1 MFMNEKLTGL
11 VKELETKNIEF
22 RLVKLTGKA
31 MTVKDVIK
39 FSNGNLKVDEICKTV
54 IWKTSRGLIGVFLKG
69 DKRINL
75 DKLQKFLNSK
85 VTMASS
91 EEVIE
96 KTGLEPGAVCPLLL
110 SIPLI
115 MDKQVFDL
123 KKVNFGSGDHLY
135 GIEMNPNDILN
146 LTQAKIAKLS
156 D

>member
-1 MFMNEKLTGL
+1 MNERLVGL

-22 RLVKLTGKA
+22 RLVELTDKA

-39 FSNGNLKVDEICKTV
+39 FSKGNVEVDEICKTI
-54 IWKTSRGLIGVFLKG
+54 IWKTNRGLVGVFLKG
-69 DKRINL
+69 DSRINL
-75 DKLQKFLNSK
+75 GKLQKFLNSK

-91 EEVIE
+91 EEVKE

-110 SIPLI
+110 GIPLV

-135 GIEMNPNDILN
+135 EIEMNPNDILN
-146 LTQAKIAKLS
+146 VTKARVAKLS
-156 D
+156 E

>member
-1 MFMNEKLTGL
+1 
-11 VKELETKNIEF
+11 
-22 RLVKLTGKA
+22 
-31 MTVKDVIK
+31 VKDVVK
-39 FSNGNLKVDEICKTV
+39 FSIGNLDVDEICKTV
-54 IWKTSRGLIGVFLKG
+54 IWKTNRGLIGIFLKG
-69 DKRINL
+69 RNRINL
-75 DKLQKFLNSK
+75 VKLQKFLNAK

-91 EEVIE
+91 EEVKE

-110 SIPLI
+110 GIPLV

-146 LTQAKIAKLS
+146 LTQARIAKLS